1 MSYGADQIE
10 QYRRAAGYVDCIL
23 KGTKPSD
30 LLVQAPIKYRLVVNM
45 KTAKALA
52 IKVSH
57 VSPQSTAV
65 HPGCAFLSRHGFS
78 SGRSVSRRLA
88 CASYLTAIS
97 ARRTVN

>member
-30 LLVQAPIKYRLVVNM
+30 LMVQAPIKYRLVVNM

-52 IKVSH
+52 LDMPLPIFMRIDEV
-57 VSPQSTAV
+57 
-65 HPGCAFLSRHGFS
+65 
-78 SGRSVSRRLA
+78 
-88 CASYLTAIS
+88 IE
-97 ARRTVN
+97 